1 MKDLSYDD
9 YYDLSYDDYCDLS
22 YDDYCN
28 LDILTRKRQSLI
40 ERRGSLQDVYDGA
53 HEAWGVR
60 NPALIDTLSRLSG
73 SIEAVELQ
81 IKDILD
87 SYKSDRGK

>member
-1 MKDLSYDD
+1 MK
-9 YYDLSYDDYCDLS
+9 DLSYDDYCDL
-22 YDDYCN
+22 DV
-28 LDILTRKRQSLI
+28 LTKKRQALI
-40 ERRGSLQDVYDGA
+40 ENQSSLQDIYNGA
-53 HEAWGVR
+53 HEAWGVG

-87 SYKSDRGK
+87 SYKSDREANA

>member
-9 YYDLSYDDYCDLS
+9 YCE
-22 YDDYCN
+22 
-28 LDILTRKRQSLI
+28 LDILTKKRQSLI
-40 ERRGSLQDVYDGA
+40 ENRSSLQDIYDAG
-53 HEAWGVR
+53 HDAWGVR
-60 NPALIDTLSRLSG
+60 NPALIDTLSRLSS

-87 SYKSDRGK
+87 SYKSDREVS